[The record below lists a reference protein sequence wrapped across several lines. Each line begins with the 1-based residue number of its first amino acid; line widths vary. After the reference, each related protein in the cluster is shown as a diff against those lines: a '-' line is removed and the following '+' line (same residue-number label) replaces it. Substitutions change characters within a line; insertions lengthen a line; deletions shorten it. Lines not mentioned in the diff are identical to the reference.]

1 VNEDPGLLSP
11 QYRKISFAIY
21 MGVALVAFEGT
32 AVAAA
37 LPQLAA
43 DLGRIDLLPWIITA
57 YLFASGLSTIVAG
70 PLVDA
75 IGSRKVFV
83 TATAIFALSGF
94 AAGLSNS
101 ILALIVLRLIQG
113 AASGGLFA
121 GSIAAVNLAYPSP
134 LVPRAFAANS
144 TIWGL
149 MGAGAPALAA
159 LLLNIASWRWIFFVN
174 LPLGLMCVMAAR
186 DTFPERQPGAESP
199 TIDWRGAALA
209 GVITFSTIA
218 AVDDLGARSAI
229 LLAIAAGSAVLF
241 TLHAR
246 RAERPVLKLEHIV
259 GFPYRDLGM
268 MPTLMIA
275 SAFATNIYITLYVSA
290 GRGWSAD
297 AAAWA
302 VLFFIL
308 GWTSGA
314 NLSSVIQARMAE
326 IDVMTWGLASGV
338 IGSAVTA
345 GFAWTDSSVIGI
357 FAGLYA
363 SGVGIGLSTNAALT
377 LLRAST
383 EPRQI
388 GRAGSAH
395 QFMRTQGFTIG
406 SAAGGAILLLVVG
419 QELGSVEPVQ
429 QLLAGDEIEAGPA
442 IADAVRRGFG
452 TVTLVSLAVMATA
465 ILPLLGLRRRR
476 ARVGAGSDA
485 RVPARR

>member
-1 VNEDPGLLSP
+1 MPANPGLLSP
-11 QYRKISFAIY
+11 DYRRISFAIY
-21 MGVALVAFEGT
+21 LGVALVAFEGT
-32 AVAAA
+32 AIAAA

-57 YLFASGLSTIVAG
+57 YLFASGLSTIVSG

-75 IGSRKVFV
+75 IGSRRVFV
-83 TATAIFALSGF
+83 AGTAIFALSGF
-94 AAGLSNS
+94 AAGFSNS
-101 ILALIVLRLIQG
+101 ILVLIVLRLIQG

-121 GSIAAVNLAYPSP
+121 GSIAAVNLAYPSS

-144 TIWGL
+144 TVWGL
-149 MGAGAPALAA
+149 MGAAAPALAA

-174 LPLGLMCVMAAR
+174 LPLGLMCVVAAR
-186 DTFPERQPGAESP
+186 DTFPERQEGAESLRL
-199 TIDWRGAALA
+199 DWVGVALA
-209 GVITFSTIA
+209 GIITLSTIA
-218 AVDDLGARSAI
+218 AVDELGYRSV
-229 LLAIAAGSAVLF
+229 LLIGVVLAAGTLF
-241 TLHAR
+241 TIHAR
-246 RAERPVLKLEHIV
+246 RRPQPVLKLEHIA
-259 GFPYRDLGM
+259 GFPFRDLGLT
-268 MPTLMIA
+268 PTLMIA

-302 VLFFIL
+302 VLFFIV

-314 NLSSVIQARMAE
+314 NLSSVIQGRTQE
-326 IDVMTWGLASGV
+326 IDVMTWGLAAGV
-338 IGSAVTA
+338 VGSAVTA
-345 GFAWTDSSVIGI
+345 AFAWADSSVIGI

-395 QFMRTQGFTIG
+395 QFMRTQGFTLG
-406 SAAGGAILLLVVG
+406 TAAGGAILLLVVG

-429 QLLAGDEIEAGPA
+429 QLLAGEDVEAGPA
-442 IADAVRRGFG
+442 IADAVRQAFA
-452 TVTLVSLAVMATA
+452 TVTLVSLAVM
-465 ILPLLGLRRRR
+465 ILAVVPLMDLRRRWVVPE
-476 ARVGAGSDA
+476 AD
-485 RVPARR
+485 RVPANRS